1 MNGGL
6 ISWRSNKQSCVALS
20 TAEAEYIALAGA
32 AQEAIWLRQ
41 LLNDVHC
48 NDGLPIV
55 INEDNQAA
63 ISIA

>member
-1 MNGGL
+1 M
-6 ISWRSNKQSCVALS
+6 
-20 TAEAEYIALAGA
+20 ALAGA

-41 LLNDVHC
+41 LLNNVHC

-63 ISIA
+63 ISIAKDPKDHPKTKHIAIKYHLSEIGL